1 MVVCIPFS
9 TASSGWSPWRG
20 TREVLIARM
29 FGPCTVRIMKIEN
42 FVWACSRIGRVLPSG
57 LAGRRG
63 MAGGAAGGRG
73 PRRGRS
79 SSRTLVVGTSRHKVF
94 IILYIA
100 TLLYQFLWCIEQNQS
115 TSKIWVDMPD
125 FEDNVRILRI
135 LPRHKNF
142 SESKNLPK
150 LRLQQNMRPILI
162 FMDSLS
168 I

>member
-1 MVVCIPFS
+1 
-9 TASSGWSPWRG
+9 
-20 TREVLIARM
+20 LIARM

-94 IILYIA
+94 IILTIIYSNPFIPVLVVHRA
-100 TLLYQFLWCIEQNQS
+100 ESIYVQNLGRYAG
-115 TSKIWVDMPD
+115 
-125 FEDNVRILRI
+125 F
-135 LPRHKNF
+135 
-142 SESKNLPK
+142 
-150 LRLQQNMRPILI
+150 
-162 FMDSLS
+162 
-168 I
+168 